1 MRAPSRGWSPGGC
14 GRSCGWCS
22 GGFGFVVSN
31 IFASLAAFFLQSA
44 ANVGGIFLV
53 KFGAVAVLISAEAAV
68 FAFAGILR
76 VVSANAVAF
85 RVGGG
90 SSRVTI
96 LAASLRA
103 SGSTLVSLVDQPEFL
118 IKYDFLD
125 RSDKK

>member
-1 MRAPSRGWSPGGC
+1 MRAPSCSWPRGCWWSRGC
-14 GRSCGWCS
+14 GPGSRGCF

-31 IFASLAAFFLQSA
+31 FFASLAAFFLQSA

-68 FAFAGILR
+68 FALAGILR

-118 IKYDFLD
+118 IKYDF
-125 RSDKK
+125 

>member
-1 MRAPSRGWSPGGC
+1 MRAPSCSWP
-14 GRSCGWCS
+14 RSCWWSRGRGLSGGWCF

-31 IFASLAAFFLQSA
+31 FFASLAAFFLQSA

-68 FAFAGILR
+68 FALAGILR

-85 RVGGG
+85 RVGSG
-90 SSRVTI
+90 SRRVTI

-118 IKYDFLD
+118 IKYDF
-125 RSDKK
+125 